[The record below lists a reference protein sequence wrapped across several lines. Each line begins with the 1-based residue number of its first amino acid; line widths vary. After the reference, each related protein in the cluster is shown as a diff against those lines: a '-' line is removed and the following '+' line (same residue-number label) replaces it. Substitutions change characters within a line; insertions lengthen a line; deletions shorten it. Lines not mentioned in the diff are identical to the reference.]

1 MSDTRKYYERVKK
14 EYVQHK
20 EKTDRLHKFVMK
32 SAEFK
37 KLSPAH
43 QILLKKQC
51 VLMIELLK
59 TLQAR
64 IKEFER
70 ELMTEAAENRD
81 IPEPEFQGLGYA
93 PGFPIIDELEDAPGN
108 GGLTAADKEKYSKL
122 KQQELPFE
130 QER

>member
-14 EYVQHK
+14 EYAQHK

-51 VLMIELLK
+51 VAMIELLK
-59 TLQAR
+59 ILKAR
-64 IKEFER
+64 IEEFEK
-70 ELMTEAAENRD
+70 ELAVEEG
-81 IPEPEFQGLGYA
+81 EFQGLGYA

-108 GGLTAADKEKYSKL
+108 EGLTAADKEKYSKL
-122 KQQELPFE
+122 KQQDLPFE